1 MPEQAMLDVSH
12 RLLYDKQNILSGRS
26 VNGLYLALIF
36 LLLKN
41 VIYGA
46 TVFFTSALSASA
58 DVLDILALRF
68 LMSFAA
74 LFVLKRMKIL
84 KIRVGVKDVFRP
96 TELHRY
102 IKPLLLAS
110 IFEPVL
116 YMAFETL
123 GITLTTGITA
133 GVLLSL
139 NPISNCIC
147 EEIFLKEKSTAMQKV
162 FLALGIFGVV
172 YISVHTT
179 SAEGRDTPF
188 GILCILLAVAC
199 GSLFLA
205 FSRKSSPHFS
215 AFEITYFSSMLG
227 TVVFNGINV
236 IRHIAA
242 GDIAR
247 YFEPYF
253 SVENLIGFVFL
264 AIGST
269 IIATSMNNYAM
280 SKTQLTTASAFGGV
294 STVVTVLIGVLC
306 GERLYGFHVVGFSFI
321 LLRMIGV
328 SWISIKNSRTK
339 E

>member
-1 MPEQAMLDVSH
+1 M
-12 RLLYDKQNILSGRS
+12 
-26 VNGLYLALIF
+26 YLALLF

-46 TVFFTSALSASA
+46 TVFFTGELSASV

-74 LFVLKRMKIL
+74 LFVLKQMKIL
-84 KIRVGVKDVFRP
+84 KIRVGVRDIFRP

-102 IKPLLLAS
+102 IKPLLAAS
-110 IFEPVL
+110 VFEPVL
-116 YMAFETL
+116 YMMFETL
-123 GITLTTGITA
+123 GITMTTGITA

-147 EEIFLKEKSTAMQKV
+147 EEIFLKEKSTPMQKV

-172 YISVHTT
+172 YISVNTA
-179 SAEGRDTPF
+179 SAGGKDTPL
-188 GILCILLAVAC
+188 GILCIVLAVIC

-227 TVVFNGINV
+227 TVVFNFINV
-236 IRHIAA
+236 ARHLAA
-242 GDIAR
+242 GDIAQ
-247 YFEPYF
+247 YF
-253 SVENLIGFVFL
+253 SPYCSLDNMIGFVFL

-306 GERLYGFHVVGFSFI
+306 GEKLYGFHMIGFAFI
-321 LLRMIGV
+321 LLRMVGV
-328 SWISIKNSRTK
+328 SWIAIRNSRK
-339 E
+339 NQ